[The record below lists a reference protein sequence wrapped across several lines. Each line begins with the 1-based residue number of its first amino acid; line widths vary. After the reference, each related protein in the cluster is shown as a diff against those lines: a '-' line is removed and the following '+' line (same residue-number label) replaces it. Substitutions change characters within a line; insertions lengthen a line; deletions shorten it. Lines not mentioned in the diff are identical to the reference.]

1 MATKKVRY
9 FTFGPAFYNSSSHDA
24 FAIIDND
31 TGSTQMTVEHDGIA
45 CSAWTANRLLMAGPT
60 NGDPIPKM
68 KTGNLSDIV
77 TSGDSS
83 ITISAND
90 ISVAQSG
97 MTKTV
102 YYTNADA
109 GAPPG
114 YTDITVFSDTF
125 ASNRPAPIGRAL
137 VIAHNWGGSALTATV
152 EGWIEFFYS
161 LNTQDSGP
169 SITKIGGDAN
179 SDVLVGNGTGLTNNG
194 IRVYNYSTPTI
205 NQLRLENETGFAVK
219 WRVVWWDLFQKLDA
233 TI

>member
-77 TSGDSS
+77 TSSDSS

-97 MTKTV
+97 ISKTV
-102 YYTNADA
+102 LYPNADA
-109 GAPPG
+109 DEGE
-114 YTDITVFSDTF
+114 TDITTF
-125 ASNRPAPIGRAL
+125 TFGGNYPAVIGRAL
-137 VIAHNWGGSALTATV
+137 VIAHGWSGSSLTHIV

-161 LNTQDSGP
+161 VNSDDTGP
-169 SITKIGGDAN
+169 SITKIGGDVD
-179 SDVLVGNGTGLTNNG
+179 SDARAADGIGLSNNG
-194 IRVYNYSTPTI
+194 IRVYNYTSEDKI
-205 NQLRLENETGFAVK
+205 RLQNETGSSVK
-219 WRVVWWDLFQKLDA
+219 WRVVWWDL
-233 TI
+233 TT

>member
-77 TSGDSS
+77 TSSDSS

-97 MTKTV
+97 ISKTV
-102 YYTNADA
+102 LYPDADA
-109 GAPPG
+109 DGG
-114 YTDITVFSDTF
+114 ETDITTF
-125 ASNRPAPIGRAL
+125 TFGGNYPALIGRAL

-205 NQLRLENETGFAVK
+205 DQLRLGNETGSTVK

>member
-1 MATKKVRY
+1 MAKKKVRY

-77 TSGDSS
+77 TSSDSS

-97 MTKTV
+97 ISKTV
-102 YYTNADA
+102 LYPDADA
-109 GAPPG
+109 DGG
-114 YTDITVFSDTF
+114 ETDITTF
-125 ASNRPAPIGRAL
+125 TFGGNYPALIGRAL
-137 VIAHNWGGSALTATV
+137 VIAHNWVGPPLTNTV

-161 LNTQDSGP
+161 VDSDATGP
-169 SITKIGGDAN
+169 SITKIGGDVD
-179 SDVLVGNGTGLTNNG
+179 SDARAADGTGLSNNG
-194 IRVYNYSTPTI
+194 IRVYNYTSEDKI
-205 NQLRLENETGFAVK
+205 RLQNETGSSVK
-219 WRVVWWDLFQKLDA
+219 WRVVWWDL
-233 TI
+233 TT